1 MVNEHGLEPTL
12 TAKREAFCHE
22 YIRDLNGTQAAIRA
36 GYAPESAYSEANRL
50 LRIVEIR
57 NRISELKKERAEA
70 QGVGE
75 EDLLGYFRDVLAADV
90 SEFYKE
96 DGKTLKAAK
105 DLRPEARRAL
115 AGYKPTAFGMQALLV
130 DKKWAAQ
137 MLAAHLGMN
146 APVKIEHT
154 GLSADPDAIAK
165 AIAEAMINDDKGD
178 A

>member
-146 APVKIEHT
+146 APVKIEHSGKIDT
-154 GLSADPDAIAK
+154 NENLAAE
-165 AIAEAMINDDKGD
+165 IAEMLKGD
-178 A
+178 GA